1 MQRSYSPGLM
11 RHEGSGEI
19 LPERQ
24 LLLKHMFRCCD
35 GYQAYLVGYKKT
47 NVLSEISRAA
57 DALGITS

>member
-1 MQRSYSPGLM
+1 M

-24 LLLKHMFRCCD
+24 ISLKHMFRCCD
-35 GYQAYLVGYKKT
+35 GCQAYLVGSKKT
-47 NVLSEISRAA
+47 NVLSEISLVA